1 MAIGVRRLQVLLQ
14 FFIEAVMLS
23 VTDGVTGGVVGILA
37 GIVAS
42 ELISAIANWPT
53 HLSLSAIA
61 GGILFS
67 AAVGIY
73 FGYCP
78 ARKPA
83 RIYRSPPI

>member
-23 VTDGVTGGVVGILA
+23 VTGGVVGILA